1 MVSAVV
7 KLVLKTFQEFV
18 RLETLNCCGYQQIQ
32 LDVHYLRNALQNLIN
47 NDPVV
52 DALFDEVSANFFVQ
66 FAFSIYNPCKAA
78 EYMASQS

>member
-78 EYMASQS
+78 E